1 MENRTRIK
9 GGNPAGL
16 TLKTSIGQPANDG
29 ALSNGVGFL
38 VVGDRLFFRVF
49 LFVLGKEQRSCR
61 WLHFLLDL
69 FPRT

>member
-29 ALSNGVGFL
+29 AFSRGGSSILPGVSVCSRKGTAQLSLAPFSIRFL
-38 VVGDRLFFRVF
+38 STNLT
-49 LFVLGKEQRSCR
+49 S
-61 WLHFLLDL
+61 HAA
-69 FPRT
+69 